1 MTKYSIALF
10 IIAFLFYSNAE
21 KNKYHLLENFTNN
34 KSLRCREM
42 NHYFSINI
50 IQFYGQFLEI
60 KLKYFNYFNQFSL
73 ECFSNS
79 ILSISS
85 ITLIP
90 NYPLT
95 LDNNLNLTF
104 ETPNNMFINLYFVYI
119 KNIDSNVNIFDNL
132 IRSNYTKINVDF
144 YYSSLEFSISPDLN
158 KTQAIF
164 KNLTDLKFSITCKY
178 NENSSPL
185 LFYKSTINEL
195 ILSGLSDTLIK
206 KNLLGFERVDNFDI
220 ESSIKIANF
229 DFYKIIIN
237 RKMLYFQVFRNVR
250 DIYLNGQLKFI
261 YEKSFSNFE
270 KLRLLNINTNRD
282 FKFISENLK
291 FLNFLNSNLSLSVDN
306 TITIY
311 FSFYE
316 FPNED
321 ICLFREFPRN
331 RFLSLSPD
339 YYGTQCT
346 CLNFWL
352 FNNYYNSE
360 GIKLIKDY
368 CSNPEDMDTC
378 NFTFLIRNCDFK
390 LYEAKKT
397 EKSLSDYFYDSELL
411 NLIVSTLT
419 PFVCILGL
427 ITNLINIKI
436 LKYDMKIFAKQKE
449 VHIMMYQFMFYNSI
463 INFFYCIIYIFHL
476 LNVCISINGVFCLFI
491 SRSEIVQYYEIVIV
505 DFLGGILKVL
515 SNILN
520 VSISINRYTTLEKN
534 SFFSKLRVNGL
545 YKKLMILLITI
556 FVFLVNIDRLL
567 TSFINNDSIIN
578 DNYIAYFE
586 FPIKNT
592 FTGLF
597 DSEAVPIARSY
608 LARAK
613 NPLYFAIFCIN
624 FVVNDF
630 FLFFALTFVDVLLLL
645 KFKSN
650 MSSKNRFFGKKNIG
664 VRIKKNDEKNLRI
677 TTTIIVNWILIPE
690 KTCMKCNRKCSL
702 KKRSNVPEKFA
713 WRCTNSTK
721 FYSVK
726 DGSFFQ
732 KFKLPILTVL
742 EVITSKTIKLCPIIN
757 ILIIGQKREVKITY
771 LRV

>member
-1 MTKYSIALF
+1 MLKYSIALF
-10 IIAFLFYSNAE
+10 NMIFSFCSNAA
-21 KNKYHLLENFTNN
+21 KNNNYLSQNFTHN
-34 KSLRCREM
+34 KSPRCREM

-50 IQFYGQFLEI
+50 IKYYGKFLEI
-60 KLKYFNYFNQFSL
+60 KLKNFNHFNQFSL
-73 ECFSNS
+73 ECFSNN
-79 ILSISS
+79 ILAISS
-85 ITLIP
+85 ITIIP

-104 ETPNNMFINLYFVYI
+104 KAPKNNFIDLYFVYM
-119 KNIDSNVNIFDNL
+119 KNIDSNLNIFDNL
-132 IRSNYTKINVDF
+132 IRSNYSQINVDF
-144 YYSSLEFSISPDLN
+144 YYSSLEFLKCPNLN

-178 NENSSPL
+178 NENSSLL
-185 LFYKSTINEL
+185 LFYKSTINKL

-206 KNLLGFERVDNFDI
+206 RNLLGFEIIDNFDI
-220 ESSIKIANF
+220 ESSIEIANF

-237 RKMLYFQVFRNVR
+237 TKMLNFQVFRNVR

-261 YEKSFSNFE
+261 YEKSFSSF
-270 KLRLLNINTNRD
+270 KQLKTLNINTNKD

-291 FLNFLNSNLSLSVDN
+291 FLNFLNSNLNLTVDN

-352 FNNYYNSE
+352 FNNYYNNE

-368 CSNPEDMDTC
+368 CSNSQDMDAC
-378 NFTFLIRNCDFK
+378 NFTYLLKKCDYK
-390 LYEAKKT
+390 LYEKKSEQKT
-397 EKSLSDYFYDSELL
+397 LFDYFYDSELL
-411 NLIVSTLT
+411 NLIVSILT

-463 INFFYCIIYIFHL
+463 INLFYCFIYMFHL
-476 LNVCISINGVFCLFI
+476 LNVCISINGVYCLFI

-520 VSISINRYTTLEKN
+520 SEWSI
-534 SFFSKLRVNGL
+534 
-545 YKKLMILLITI
+545 
-556 FVFLVNIDRLL
+556 
-567 TSFINNDSIIN
+567 
-578 DNYIAYFE
+578 
-586 FPIKNT
+586 
-592 FTGLF
+592 
-597 DSEAVPIARSY
+597 
-608 LARAK
+608 
-613 NPLYFAIFCIN
+613 
-624 FVVNDF
+624 
-630 FLFFALTFVDVLLLL
+630 
-645 KFKSN
+645 
-650 MSSKNRFFGKKNIG
+650 
-664 VRIKKNDEKNLRI
+664 
-677 TTTIIVNWILIPE
+677 
-690 KTCMKCNRKCSL
+690 
-702 KKRSNVPEKFA
+702 
-713 WRCTNSTK
+713 
-721 FYSVK
+721 
-726 DGSFFQ
+726 
-732 KFKLPILTVL
+732 
-742 EVITSKTIKLCPIIN
+742 
-757 ILIIGQKREVKITY
+757 
-771 LRV
+771 